1 MSLKSAPQDASVLR
15 VRLDERKTDGKF
27 RAEFIIKAPP
37 GSRAGYIREYMEYR
51 ERMTESKSECFIEID
66 VNPY

>member
-1 MSLKSAPQDASVLR
+1 VLR